1 MASNGEGRRQ
11 ALTRAFSC
19 PRVPLRLLGRTAVW
33 GTMQKGAQTRQVP
46 VGVQES
52 RRPWVLLFRSR
63 CARVHAVACASGS
76 NEPQRP
82 LQPRSGSNGDHKEAV
97 RLHAAAAF
105 RLFVSLLH
113 SDEADAVDGGGEYF
127 NFRSVQGGDDVQV
140 RADINS
146 VRALP

>member
-1 MASNGEGRRQ
+1 
-11 ALTRAFSC
+11 
-19 PRVPLRLLGRTAVW
+19 
-33 GTMQKGAQTRQVP
+33 
-46 VGVQES
+46 
-52 RRPWVLLFRSR
+52 
-63 CARVHAVACASGS
+63 
-76 NEPQRP
+76 
-82 LQPRSGSNGDHKEAV
+82 V